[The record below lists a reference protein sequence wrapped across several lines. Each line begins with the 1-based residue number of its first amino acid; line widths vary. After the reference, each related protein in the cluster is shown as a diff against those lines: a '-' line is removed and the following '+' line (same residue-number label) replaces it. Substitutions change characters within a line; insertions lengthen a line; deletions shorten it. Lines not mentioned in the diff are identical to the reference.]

1 MAGIAF
7 QLVLILLFLTL
18 AVRLHNKV
26 SHQPPSPDR
35 TRARIL
41 IFVELAVVILISV
54 RIIFR
59 LIEYSHSLN
68 SSISRHEIY
77 QYIFDSTLMFIAMAL
92 FNIEHPGRLMPG
104 KDSNW
109 PSRKERK
116 MMKRMGQEPGGRAG
130 QDHLMSSYK
139 EPLSQGDPS
148 EGESG
153 RLATRKLFLGINSE
167 AEGIEHLL
175 RS

>member
-1 MAGIAF
+1 MAGIGF
-7 QLVLILLFLTL
+7 QLFFILLFTVL
-18 AVRLHNKV
+18 AIRLFEKIR
-26 SHQPPSPDR
+26 HQPPSPDR
-35 TRARIL
+35 KRARIL

-59 LIEYSHSLN
+59 LIEYSHGLD
-68 SSISRHEIY
+68 SSISRHEVF

-116 MMKRMGQEPGGRAG
+116 MMKRMGQQPGGRGA
-130 QDHLMSSYK
+130 QDHMMSSYD
-139 EPLSQGDPS
+139 EPLSKVDGSQG
-148 EGESG
+148 EYG
-153 RLATRKLFLGINSE
+153 RLGTNSPDY
-167 AEGIEHLL
+167 AG
-175 RS
+175 R

>member
-7 QLVLILLFLTL
+7 QLVFILLFLAL
-18 AVRLHNKV
+18 AIRLFIQI
-26 SHQPPSPDR
+26 SHQPPSSDR
-35 TRARIL
+35 KRARIL

-59 LIEYSHSLN
+59 LIEYSHGLN
-68 SSISRHEIY
+68 SSISRHEAF
-77 QYIFDSTLMFIAMAL
+77 QYVFDSTLMFIAMAL

-116 MMKRMGQEPGGRAG
+116 MMKRMGQEPGGRGG
-130 QDHLMSSYK
+130 QDHLMSSYN
-139 EPLSQGDPS
+139 EPLSKDHGAQDEYGQ
-148 EGESG
+148 
-153 RLATRKLFLGINSE
+153 LATGSPDQSC
-167 AEGIEHLL
+167 A
-175 RS
+175 